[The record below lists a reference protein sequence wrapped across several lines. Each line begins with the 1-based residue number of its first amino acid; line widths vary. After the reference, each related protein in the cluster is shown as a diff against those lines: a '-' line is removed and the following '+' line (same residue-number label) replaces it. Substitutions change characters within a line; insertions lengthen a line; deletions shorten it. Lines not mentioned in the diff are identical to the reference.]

1 MNVYILLD
9 RSGSMVNLWNEAV
22 GSINAYVEKL
32 PKKTK
37 VHMAVFDNEYK
48 VIRDTTAGE
57 WKDVSDKDATPRG
70 MTALFDASARIMQR
84 AIDDDAEKTVVVVM
98 TDGEEN
104 SSKNFKQS
112 DVKALVSYLDEK
124 KWEIVFLGANF
135 DKVGDVAMSYGKG
148 FDKFADM
155 KAGNMRGFMATN
167 LADATTAYVSG
178 SAASIN
184 FSAEDKKA
192 AGGK

>member
-9 RSGSMVNLWNEAV
+9 RSGSMANLWDEAV

-48 VIRDTTAGE
+48 VIRNTTAGE

-84 AIDDDAEKTVVVVM
+84 AIDDNAEKTVVVVM

-104 SSKNFKQS
+104 CSKNFKQS

-135 DKVGDVAMSYGKG
+135 DKVGEVAMSYGKG

-155 KAGNMRGFMATN
+155 KSGNMRGFMSTN
-167 LADATTAYVSG
+167 LAAATSAYVSG
-178 SAASIN
+178 TSASIN